1 MDQQIDSLQK
11 KVEEH
16 KEELIQLAKTL
27 ISYQTPA
34 PPARNTEGI
43 QSWIAGYLN
52 ELGFSIDK
60 WDVYPGDPNVVGKLK
75 GTDSAD
81 YYSLII
87 NGHVDVAEVKED
99 EEWEH
104 DPFHPIEKNG
114 LLIGRGASDMK
125 GGMACVLFAVKLI
138 REAGIESR

>member
-1 MDQQIDSLQK
+1 M
-11 KVEEH
+11 EEH

-104 DPFHPIEKNG
+104 DPFHPIEKTV
-114 LLIGRGASDMK
+114 S
-125 GGMACVLFAVKLI
+125 
-138 REAGIESR
+138 

>member
-1 MDQQIDSLQK
+1 M
-11 KVEEH
+11 EEH

-87 NGHVDVAEVKED
+87 NGHVDVAEVKRM
-99 EEWEH
+99 
-104 DPFHPIEKNG
+104 KNG
-114 LLIGRGASDMK
+114 SMIHFIPLKKRSLNRSRRFRYEGRNGV
-125 GGMACVLFAVKLI
+125 CVVCCQI
-138 REAGIESR
+138 DS

>member
-1 MDQQIDSLQK
+1 MKSGVHRTPIKPFHHNGRIYIGSTNILFAK

-60 WDVYPGDPNVVGKLK
+60 YTLIQHRLL
-75 GTDSAD
+75 
-81 YYSLII
+81 SLII
-87 NGHVDVAEVKED
+87 NA
-99 EEWEH
+99 
-104 DPFHPIEKNG
+104 
-114 LLIGRGASDMK
+114 M
-125 GGMACVLFAVKLI
+125 
-138 REAGIESR
+138 